1 MTPEQKESGVD
12 ELLAQFGTLARHD
25 LDELRTERIRKRSRR
40 ILARHRRQSRR
51 IRAAASRLYSGY
63 LEPVLVCGLAGAIL
77 FWAFERARFILL

>member
-1 MTPEQKESGVD
+1 MTAEQKNSRVD
-12 ELLAQFGTLARHD
+12 EILEPFASLAQHD

-51 IRAAASRLYSGY
+51 IRTAANRLYAGY

-77 FWAFERARFILL
+77 FWAFERARFLLL